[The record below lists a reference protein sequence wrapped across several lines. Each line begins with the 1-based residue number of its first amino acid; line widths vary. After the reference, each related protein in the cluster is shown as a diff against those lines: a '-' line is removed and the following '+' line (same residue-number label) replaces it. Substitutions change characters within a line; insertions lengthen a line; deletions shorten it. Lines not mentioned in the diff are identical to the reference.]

1 MRAQASKHITY
12 GCHIALTLL
21 SAAVLAFTLRTGE
34 SFTYAMGHFP
44 APFGNEIRAGAL
56 EAFMALLFC
65 LVSLL
70 SIAGGQRD
78 IFRELEENRINV
90 FLLMMNMLTSALLV
104 MVYTNDLFTAY
115 IFIEII
121 TISACYIVAARP
133 GGRPAAASIVYLI
146 MSLVGSCLILISIAL
161 LYGVT
166 GHLLMPG
173 LRQSVRALAAS
184 GDYRVPLFVLT
195 GLMTAGLAIK
205 TALFPFHSWLPNAHA
220 SATTAA
226 SAVLSGL
233 IIKCYL
239 FLLIKLAF
247 RTYGLDVI
255 GELQI
260 ANLMLVFGALGII
273 YGSLMARRQRDIK
286 QMLSYSSVAQIGF
299 ISVAIGLNT
308 EAGMAAAC
316 FHIAAHAVGKAMLF
330 VAASGLSAAS
340 GNAKDF
346 DALRGAARRD
356 PLSGAAFI
364 IGGLAISGIPPFFG
378 FFSKMYLTFAAVDT
392 PIAGIVIFL
401 AVVVSTV
408 LSAMYYFPA
417 ILCILEKSDKVP
429 EDHIEKGA
437 SSLAYRAAVGAF
449 IAASLFL
456 GFFSRLVISVIE
468 KGLAVFG

>member
-1 MRAQASKHITY
+1 
-12 GCHIALTLL
+12 
-21 SAAVLAFTLRTGE
+21 
-34 SFTYAMGHFP
+34 
-44 APFGNEIRAGAL
+44 
-56 EAFMALLFC
+56 MALLFC
-65 LVSLL
+65 FVSLV

-78 IFRELEENRINV
+78 IFRELSEKRINV
-90 FLLMMNMLTSALLV
+90 FFLMMNMLTSALLV

-115 IFIEII
+115 VFIEII

-133 GGRPAAASIVYLI
+133 GGRPTVASMVYLI
-146 MSLVGSCLILISIAL
+146 MSLVGSCLILVAIAL

-173 LRQSVRALAAS
+173 LSQSIHALAAS

-239 FLLIKLAF
+239 FLMIKLEF
-247 RTYGLDVI
+247 RTYGLEMI

-260 ANLMLVFGALGII
+260 SNLMLAFGALGIV

-308 EAGMAAAC
+308 EAGTAVAC

-330 VAASGLSAAS
+330 VAASGLSAVS
-340 GNAKDF
+340 GYAKDF
-346 DALRGAARRD
+346 DALRGAARRA

-378 FFSKMYLTFAAVDT
+378 FFSKMYL
-392 PIAGIVIFL
+392 
-401 AVVVSTV
+401 
-408 LSAMYYFPA
+408 
-417 ILCILEKSDKVP
+417 
-429 EDHIEKGA
+429 
-437 SSLAYRAAVGAF
+437 
-449 IAASLFL
+449 
-456 GFFSRLVISVIE
+456 
-468 KGLAVFG
+468 